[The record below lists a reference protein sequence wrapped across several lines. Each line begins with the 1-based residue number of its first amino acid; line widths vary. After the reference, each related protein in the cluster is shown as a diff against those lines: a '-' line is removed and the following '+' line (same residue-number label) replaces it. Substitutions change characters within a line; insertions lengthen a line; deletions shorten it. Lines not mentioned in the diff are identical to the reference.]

1 MKTKLLLPI
10 LVIAVVIGACK
21 KSNSSSSNNSS
32 TDKSPVQGVWADDH
46 NILITKQGGVYLDSS
61 YIPGSGVTYNFIND
75 STVVINAPVIGSNP
89 ASSDTIPYTIQDS
102 SSFVLGGTA
111 YAITTLTKSSFIY
124 YSFVGDS
131 STVFTRVT
139 YYLTK

>member
-1 MKTKLLLPI
+1 MKTKFLLAI
-10 LVIAVVIGACK
+10 LLIAAIGACK

-61 YIPGSGVTYNFIND
+61 YIQGAGVTYNFIND

-89 ASSDTIPYTIQDS
+89 ASSDTIPYAIPDS
-102 SSFVLGGTA
+102 SHFVLGGTS
-111 YAITTLTKSSFIY
+111 YGITTLTKSSFIY